1 MVKYFLVIPVLLFSF
16 NSIAYTNEQ
25 LGSKMADCA
34 GWYISTSFVMR
45 DAGNSAASAEYMSA
59 GNDALGIA
67 TKLIGKTK
75 ASDFSVTGMRE
86 YNQNKANGT
95 LESWLPRLLSKKNEC
110 DAYTKNNMPQLRK
123 ALGQ

>member
-1 MVKYFLVIPVLLFSF
+1 MFKICLIAFLFLSTTIKAQS
-16 NSIAYTNEQ
+16 NDQ

-34 GWYISTSFVMR
+34 GWYFSTSFMMR
-45 DAGNSAASAEYMSA
+45 DGGETMAAANYLTAGNE
-59 GNDALGIA
+59 ALGIA

-75 ASDFSVTGMRE
+75 ASDLSSTVMRE

-95 LESWLPRLLSKKNEC
+95 LESWMLRLMHKNNEC
-110 DAYTKNNMPQLRK
+110 EAYTINNMPQMRK

>member
-1 MVKYFLVIPVLLFSF
+1 MLKFCLIAFLFFSTAIKAQ
-16 NSIAYTNEQ
+16 SNEQ
-25 LGSKMADCA
+25 LGLKMADCA

-45 DAGNSAASAEYMSA
+45 DAGNSAASAEYMSG

-67 TKLIGKTK
+67 TKLIGKTR
-75 ASDFSVTGMRE
+75 ASDASVTGIRE

-95 LESWLPRLLSKKNEC
+95 IQNWLPRLVSKKDEC
-110 DAYTKNNMPQLRK
+110 DAYTKNNMPQLRR

>member
-1 MVKYFLVIPVLLFSF
+1 MVKFFLVIPVLLFSV

-25 LGSKMADCA
+25 IGSKMAECA
-34 GWYISTSFVMR
+34 GWMISTSFVMR
-45 DAGNSAASAEYMSA
+45 DAGNNAASSEYLSN
-59 GNDALGIA
+59 GNNMLGIA

-75 ASDFSVTGMRE
+75 ASEFSVVGMRE

-95 LESWLPRLLSKKNEC
+95 LEKWLPRLVSKKNEC
-110 DAYTKNNMPQLRK
+110 DTYINNNMPQIRK